1 MENNDSPYIYEK
13 PLRAKGSRVT
23 KSIAALGLV
32 AVGTVIG
39 GNAFAN
45 SPISHAVSPQL
56 EDSTADSA
64 DSPVIVNASGS
75 RFASADEASASILF
89 EQSAPIV
96 ALPLEQAAP
105 KKNSASLELPQIN
118 ADSYGNTSSA
128 TPSAGGGQTGSN
140 TSSYKTYAD
149 SDDDRDDHGYEDD
162 ERDDDDDENEED

>member
-1 MENNDSPYIYEK
+1 MENNDSPYVYEK
-13 PLRAKGSRVT
+13 PLRVKGSRVT

-45 SPISHAVSPQL
+45 SQISHSVSPQTQ
-56 EDSTADSA
+56 DDQASSA

-75 RFASADEASASILF
+75 IFASTDEASASSLY

-96 ALPLEQAAP
+96 TVPLEQAVP
-105 KKNSASLELPQIN
+105 KKNSASTELPQIIT
-118 ADSYGNTSSA
+118 DSYGNTSSA

-140 TSSYKTYAD
+140 TSSYKSYAD
-149 SDDDRDDHGYEDD
+149 SEDDRDDHDYKD
-162 ERDDDDDENEED
+162 EESDNDDDEED